1 MSHGIIIVMILIF
14 FATVLND
21 VKKGEVKDYPEAAIG
36 IGGVM
41 PAGIQEIYPVYGKS
55 SLYNGVVLCLG
66 MVFLLFTAGVKT
78 GWDMRRIEKEKQ
90 LAIVANESKSKF
102 LANMSHEIRTLI
114 NTIIGMNE
122 MTLREN
128 KDEATLGYARNIN
141 KAGRMLI
148 ELIND
153 ILDFSKLEV
162 GKLEITENPYRLNTM
177 LSDAMLEKVYSGIN
191 RVSL

>member
-1 MSHGIIIVMILIF
+1 
-14 FATVLND
+14 
-21 VKKGEVKDYPEAAIG
+21 
-36 IGGVM
+36 
-41 PAGIQEIYPVYGKS
+41 S